1 VKRSLWWVCALA
13 LSAVVAPVRGA
24 DGATVAPVF
33 VLRIAGAIGPPA
45 AEYVARSLEH
55 AARERA
61 QLVVLQIDTPGGL
74 DTSMR
79 SIIQDIVA
87 SPVPVAAY
95 VAPQGARAASAGT
108 YILYAA
114 HIAAMAPATNVG
126 AATPIA
132 IGLPIGGREP
142 EPGERASSAP
152 SAPAAGHD
160 TSEAK
165 RINDATA
172 YIRSLAQLRGRDV
185 AWAEQAVR
193 ESVSLSASDALARKV
208 VDVVAVDLADL
219 LRQLDGR
226 ALPLGDAHAGTVRL
240 ATAHAPVVMLD
251 PGWRYRLLAV
261 ISDPSLVL
269 ILMMIGIYGLLFEFM
284 NPGFVAPGVIGG
296 VSILLALWGLQMLP
310 VNYAGLGLILLGIVF
325 FVAEA
330 FVPSY
335 GALGIGG
342 VAAFAFGALLLIDS
356 ELPGFGIP
364 TSLIIVATLFSAAFV
379 IGVAGMA
386 EKARRRPVVSGTTR
400 MIGTFGEMIEV
411 DGGEGWAVVDGERWH
426 VRAAQPLHAGQ
437 RVRIERID
445 GLTLDVSPATESE
458 TSEGGSR

>member
-1 VKRSLWWVCALA
+1 MNRSVWWLCALA
-13 LSAVVAPVRGA
+13 MTTVVAAVRAA
-24 DGATVAPVF
+24 DSAKVPPVF
-33 VLRIAGAIGPPA
+33 VLRIDGAIGPPA
-45 AEYVARSLEH
+45 AEYVARSLER

-79 SIIQDIVA
+79 SIIKDIVA
-87 SPVPVAAY
+87 SPVPVVAY

-114 HIAAMAPATNVG
+114 HVAAMAPATNLG

-132 IGLPIGGREP
+132 IGLPSPGREP
-142 EPGERASSAP
+142 EPAGRASSAS
-152 SAPAAGHD
+152 SAAEAGHD
-160 TSEAK
+160 TSTAK
-165 RINDATA
+165 RVNDAAA

-208 VDVVAVDLADL
+208 IDLVAVDVSDL

-226 ALPLGDAHAGTVRL
+226 VLPLGDSRAGSVKL
-240 ATAHAPVVMLD
+240 ATAQAAVVMLEPD
-251 PGWRYRLLAV
+251 WRNRLLAV

-310 VNYAGLGLILLGIVF
+310 VNYAGLALILLGIVF

-342 VAAFAFGALLLIDS
+342 VAAFGFGALLLIDS

-364 TSLIIVATLFSAAFV
+364 LSLIVVATLVSAAFV

-386 EKARRRPVVSGTTR
+386 ARARRRPVVSGTAR
-400 MIGTFGEMIEV
+400 MIGTLGDIIEFG
-411 DGGEGWAVVDGERWH
+411 GGEGWASVDGERWH

-437 RVRIERID
+437 RVRITRID
-445 GLTLDVSPATESE
+445 GLTLEVSPAAEAANSQ
-458 TSEGGSR
+458 GASR